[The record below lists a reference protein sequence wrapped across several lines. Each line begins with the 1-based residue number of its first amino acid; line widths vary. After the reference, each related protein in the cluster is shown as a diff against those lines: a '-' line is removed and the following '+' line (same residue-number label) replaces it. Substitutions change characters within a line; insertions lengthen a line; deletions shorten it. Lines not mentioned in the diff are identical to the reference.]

1 MSHTETML
9 GKRVSWLSVLS
20 LCLSSFPMTCP
31 LGVVLGFVAKD
42 EISHNQDLRGNGLAL
57 SSIVIGC
64 LSIIIVVISIGVF
77 VKDVS
82 NWRTDCSVYR
92 GLLTNPL
99 ADYETKKMVARDL
112 KNPPKLFGFIDVIA
126 HE

>member
-1 MSHTETML
+1 MKGISMSHTETML
-9 GKRVSWLSVLS
+9 GKRVSWLS
-20 LCLSSFPMTCP
+20 
-31 LGVVLGFVAKD
+31 
-42 EISHNQDLRGNGLAL
+42 
-57 SSIVIGC
+57 
-64 LSIIIVVISIGVF
+64 VVISIGVF